1 MDAQR
6 AQNINIMLAK
16 FGKKSYF
23 DLAQSVKWFEAD
35 TVGAAAVASLAQ
47 FVPTPDECAK
57 VTAHVLKK
65 YAHQVHLLE
74 EQKRK
79 EREQFERGDEEPAE
93 AAAAAEVPSTDDST
107 KPKAGL
113 KGGPKLP
120 TVSAKDIDD
129 RALTKLKLGKAEQF
143 VFVFSQ
149 VPKLE
154 TRLTAMTSVLS
165 VKETSANVLSSAE
178 IILNA
183 VNEVDFDACLI
194 NFLLPQNSYITIR
207 LSRYEAAGA

>member
-79 EREQFERGDEEPAE
+79 EREQFERGDVEPAE
-93 AAAAAEVPSTDDST
+93 AAAAAAAEVPSTEDST

-120 TVSAKDIDD
+120 NVSAKEIDD
-129 RALTKLKLGKAEQF
+129 RALAKLKLGKAEQF

-154 TRLTAMTSVLS
+154 TRLTAMMSVLS

-178 IILNA
+178 TILNA
-183 VNEVDFDACLI
+183 VNEVYIDVCLI
-194 NFLLPQNSYITIR
+194 CFCNIFHPQNSYIKF
-207 LSRYEAAGA
+207 LFM